1 MNFSCS
7 KSLAEARALI
17 LTVPQP
23 LGNNPCAEIHALMQ
37 QGINI
42 NHKTQINIEA
52 DYR

>member
-1 MNFSCS
+1 MNFSRF

-17 LTVPQP
+17 LTVHQP